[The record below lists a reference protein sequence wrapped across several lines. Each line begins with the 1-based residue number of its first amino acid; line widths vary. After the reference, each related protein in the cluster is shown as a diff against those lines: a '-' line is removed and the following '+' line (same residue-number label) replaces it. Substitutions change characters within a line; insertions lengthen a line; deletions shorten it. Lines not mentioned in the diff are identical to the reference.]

1 MEKLIK
7 HVVGIDIA
15 KEKYDV
21 CLMSLDSQLTSK
33 IKGSRKFTNSLVG
46 FKELVVWIKK
56 NCNKDIP
63 VQFLMEATGVYYEKL
78 AMHLTDN
85 SYTVFVVVPNKARRY
100 LQSLGFKSKNDKIDA
115 KGLALMCLQHKFEPW
130 KPISKFYY
138 ELRLLTRHHQS
149 TTEMKTALL
158 NQLHALKHSGYSS
171 KEVEKQ
177 IQKVITLLD
186 KQLIE
191 SKNKIAAHIKKDKE
205 VEDKVI
211 LIQPI
216 KGLNILSIATII
228 AETNGFELFSNM
240 RQLVSYAGY
249 DVVEN
254 QSGTHFGRTKISKK
268 GNSRIRRI
276 LHMPSLIAVRCN
288 EPAFKNLYTR
298 VFERTKCKMK
308 GYVAV
313 QKKLLE
319 LIYTLW
325 RKNSAY
331 DSTINALMASDNED
345 SRVLFLASR
354 SEKNENEIIKV
365 VPLKSST
372 TQDEHRYKE
381 SSEALFLAEQI

>member
-1 MEKLIK
+1 MGNLIK

-15 KEKYDV
+15 KEKFDV
-21 CLMSLDSQLTSK
+21 CLMSLDNQLTSK

-46 FKELVVWIKK
+46 FNEFVLWLKK

-78 AMHLTDN
+78 AIYLTDSN
-85 SYTVFVVVPNKARRY
+85 YNVFVVVPNKARRY
-100 LQSLGFKSKNDKIDA
+100 LQSLGIKSKNDKIDA
-115 KGLALMCLQHKFEPW
+115 KGLALMCLQHKFDPW

-138 ELRLLTRHHQS
+138 ELRLLTRHHQN

-158 NQLHALKHSGYSS
+158 NQLHALEYSGYSS

-177 IQKVITLLD
+177 IKKVVALLD

-191 SKNKIAAHIKKDKE
+191 GKNEIDAHIKKDKE
-205 VEDKVI
+205 VEGKVKM
-211 LIQPI
+211 IQRI
-216 KGLNILSIATII
+216 KGLSILSIATII

-276 LHMPSLIAVRCN
+276 LHMPSLIVVRCK
-288 EPAFKNLYTR
+288 EPVFENLYTR

-325 RKNSAY
+325 KKDKAY
-331 DSTINALMASDNED
+331 DRTINVSLASGNGN
-345 SRVLFLASR
+345 SRALFLVSR
-354 SEKNENEIIKV
+354 SEIDEDKILKV

-372 TQDEHRYKE
+372 TQDKHRYNE
-381 SSEALFLAEQI
+381 SSEALFLVKQN